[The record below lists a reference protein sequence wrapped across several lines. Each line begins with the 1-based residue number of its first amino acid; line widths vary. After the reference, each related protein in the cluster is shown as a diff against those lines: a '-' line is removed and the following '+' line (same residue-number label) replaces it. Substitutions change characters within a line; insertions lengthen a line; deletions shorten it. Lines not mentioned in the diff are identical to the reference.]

1 MKILAIETSC
11 DETGISL
18 LWRAEA
24 SAEAAQP
31 IVLLGNALASQIAL
45 HAQYGGVFPAMA
57 KRAHAEKIVPL
68 IKECLG
74 QAGMLEEPPSGGA
87 VGTAAHDTIIAIC
100 THEAELVEQL
110 ETFFNTY
117 EKPDIDYIAVTVGP
131 GLEPALWVG
140 INTAKVLST
149 VWNIPVI
156 PVNHME
162 GHVVTA
168 AVIEHS
174 TNPSFPETPQ
184 QSHFSESGPS
194 DRTGLSGQKNGTAAP
209 SPAAERQPNPQEHLH
224 GSDGR
229 PVVARKNQ
237 EDVPADSLAKSYTF
251 RDLQFP
257 LLALLVSGGHTELVL
272 TKKYGEYEKI
282 GQTRDDAVGE
292 AFDKVARMLGL
303 PYPGGPAVS
312 KLAREF
318 RTSGEIQE
326 FVLPRPMLH
335 SGDYDFSFSGIKTA
349 MLYTIR
355 DLTENNTRE
364 LTNNEKMALACAFE
378 NAVVEVLIKKTL
390 RAAEEF
396 HIQTI
401 VVGGGVAGNTYLR
414 EQLTHYLEAQ
424 LLRAQVLFPEP
435 WLATDNAVMIGL
447 AAFARVQTGNMSTQD
462 AISLKANGNLSI
474 ETK

>member
-1 MKILAIETSC
+1 MRILAIETSC
-11 DETGISL
+11 DETGISVL
-18 LWRAEA
+18 EQVEGHQEIA
-24 SAEAAQP
+24 
-31 IVLLGNALASQIAL
+31 LLGNALASQIEL

-68 IKECLG
+68 LKEVLG
-74 QAGMLEEPPSGGA
+74 QAGLLRESPSGGTA
-87 VGTAAHDTIIAIC
+87 GTAAREAILSIC
-100 THEAELVEQL
+100 THEDEMVSAFVEL
-110 ETFFNTY
+110 FNSY

-140 INTAKVLST
+140 INAAKVLAT

-168 AVIEHS
+168 AVIEL
-174 TNPSFPETPQ
+174 TNQ
-184 QSHFSESGPS
+184 QK
-194 DRTGLSGQKNGTAAP
+194 DI
-209 SPAAERQPNPQEHLH
+209 PAGSSYPN
-224 GSDGR
+224 
-229 PVVARKNQ
+229 KFY
-237 EDVPADSLAKSYTF
+237 KF

-272 TKKYGEYEKI
+272 TKSYGDYEKI

-312 KLAREF
+312 KMAKEF
-318 RTSGEIQE
+318 RTAQTEQP

-349 MLYTIR
+349 VLYTIR
-355 DLTENNTRE
+355 DLGHKLSN
-364 LTNNEKMALACAFE
+364 LEKTALAAAFE
-378 NAVVEVLIKKTL
+378 DAVVEVLVKKTL
-390 RAAEEF
+390 RAAEEY

-401 VVGGGVAGNTYLR
+401 VVGGGVAGNSYLR
-414 EQLTHYLEAQ
+414 EQLASARTFLAEKGTSIT
-424 LLRAQVLFPEP
+424 VLFPEP

-447 AAFARVQTGNMSTQD
+447 AAFARIKNETFHTHDAST
-462 AISLKANGNLSI
+462 LRANGNLSI
-474 ETK
+474 TQ

>member
-1 MKILAIETSC
+1 MKILSIETSC
-11 DETGISL
+11 DETGLSVL
-18 LWRAEA
+18 EQK
-24 SAEAAQP
+24 EHGGE

-68 IKECLG
+68 LKAACADAQLLRAEGSNLG
-74 QAGMLEEPPSGGA
+74 TENKDHIL
-87 VGTAAHDTIIAIC
+87 AIC
-100 THEAELVEQL
+100 THEDEMVQNFVEL
-110 ETFFNTY
+110 FNTY

-140 INTAKVLST
+140 INAAKVLST

-168 AVIEHS
+168 AVTEVDKKI
-174 TNPSFPETPQ
+174 
-184 QSHFSESGPS
+184 
-194 DRTGLSGQKNGTAAP
+194 
-209 SPAAERQPNPQEHLH
+209 
-224 GSDGR
+224 
-229 PVVARKNQ
+229 
-237 EDVPADSLAKSYTF
+237 YTF
-251 RDLQFP
+251 RDLEFP

-272 TKKYGEYEKI
+272 TKSYGDYEKI

-292 AFDKVARMLGL
+292 AFDKVARMIGL

-312 KLAREF
+312 KLAKEF
-318 RTSGEIQE
+318 RASSSASPSSRATADEAGSSNT

-335 SGDYDFSFSGIKTA
+335 SGDYDFSFSGLKTA

-355 DLTENNTRE
+355 DLTDNNSRE
-364 LTNNEKMALACAFE
+364 LTDEEKSALACAFE
-378 NAVVEVLIKKTL
+378 DAAIEVLIKKTL

-396 HIQTI
+396 HTQTI
-401 VVGGGVAGNTYLR
+401 VVGGGVAGNSYLR
-414 EQLTHYLEAQ
+414 EQLLSHLATRSLGIVA
-424 LLRAQVLFPEP
+424 LFPEQ

-447 AAFARVQTGNMSTQD
+447 AAFARFSTVDPEKENSNSLTRD
-462 AISLKANGNLSI
+462 ALTLKANGNLSI
-474 ETK
+474 AN

>member
-11 DETGISL
+11 DETGISVL
-18 LWRAEA
+18 EQKEN
-24 SAEAAQP
+24 SKE
-31 IVLLGNALASQIAL
+31 ITLLGNALASQIAL

-68 IKECLG
+68 IKEALKE
-74 QAGMLEEPPSGGA
+74 AGLLALADSKNGTDSEE
-87 VGTAAHDTIIAIC
+87 TMRKLC
-100 THEAELVEQL
+100 TKEDVMVDFFVK
-110 ETFFNTY
+110 FFNTY

-140 INTAKVLST
+140 INAAKVLST
-149 VWNIPVI
+149 IWNIPVI

-168 AVIEHS
+168 AVLEHDH
-174 TNPSFPETPQ
+174 P
-184 QSHFSESGPS
+184 
-194 DRTGLSGQKNGTAAP
+194 
-209 SPAAERQPNPQEHLH
+209 
-224 GSDGR
+224 
-229 PVVARKNQ
+229 ARKT
-237 EDVPADSLAKSYTF
+237 YHF

-272 TKKYGEYEKI
+272 TESYGDYKKI

-312 KLAREF
+312 KMAKEF
-318 RTSGEIQE
+318 RTSNVKQTFEM
-326 FVLPRPMLH
+326 PRPMIH

-355 DLTENNTRE
+355 DLGRE
-364 LTNNEKMALACAFE
+364 LTDDDKLALACAFE
-378 NAVVEVLIKKTL
+378 DAVIEVLIKKTL
-390 RAAEEF
+390 RAIEEF
-396 HIQTI
+396 YVQTI
-401 VVGGGVAGNTYLR
+401 VVGGGVAGNNFLR
-414 EQLTHYLEAQ
+414 EQLTNAVQEKFPHAT
-424 LLRAQVLFPEP
+424 VLFPEP

-447 AAFARVQTGNMSTQD
+447 AAFARVKNGSMHTQD
-462 AISLKANGNLSI
+462 PLTLKANGNLSI

>member
-11 DETGISL
+11 DETGIAL
-18 LWRAEA
+18 LEQIHA
-24 SAEAAQP
+24 SDP
-31 IVLLGNALASQIAL
+31 IILLGNALASQIAL

-68 IKECLG
+68 IIECLG
-74 QAGMLEEPPSGGA
+74 QAGLL
-87 VGTAAHDTIIAIC
+87 TASAGDTAGVALRETILSIC
-100 THEAELVEQL
+100 THEDEMISAFVE
-110 ETFFNTY
+110 FFNTY

-140 INTAKVLST
+140 INAAKVLST
-149 VWNIPVI
+149 VWDIPVI

-168 AVIEHS
+168 AVIEK
-174 TNPSFPETPQ
+174 
-184 QSHFSESGPS
+184 SEEC
-194 DRTGLSGQKNGTAAP
+194 L
-209 SPAAERQPNPQEHLH
+209 E

-229 PVVARKNQ
+229 PVVARKDQ
-237 EDVPADSLAKSYTF
+237 RDIPLISHHKSYIF
-251 RDLQFP
+251 QDLQFP

-272 TKKYGEYEKI
+272 TKSYGDYEKI

-318 RTSGEIQE
+318 RALLIENSTNGASPLSQ

-335 SGDYDFSFSGIKTA
+335 SGDYDFSFSGLKTA

-355 DLTENNTRE
+355 DLTDSGARD
-364 LTNNEKMALACAFE
+364 LTDNEKVALACAFE
-378 NAVVEVLIKKTL
+378 DAAIEVLVKKTI
-390 RAAEEF
+390 RAAEEY

-414 EQLTHYLEAQ
+414 EQLTTSVGAR
-424 LLRAQVLFPEP
+424 LLQTEVLFPEP

-447 AAFARVQTGNMSTQD
+447 AAFARVLSGSMVTQD
-462 AISLKANGNLSI
+462 ALSIKANGNLSI
-474 ETK
+474 AN